1 MLSMSAY
8 GGRHI
13 HLDFHTSEQIEGVAS
28 MFDPDA
34 FAETLK
40 CAHVDSVTLFSR
52 GHHGMLYYD
61 SKLFPEAVHPH
72 LGDRRLLEHQAEAC
86 HRRGIDVNLYTTVCW
101 DKRVAD
107 LHPEWICIDED
118 GALQDY
124 KKTKY
129 FEAGFYKNLCVN
141 TGYRDFLK
149 AQFGEVIRTIAAE
162 GVWFDAA
169 FITECCCST
178 CIGKMRA
185 LGLDPKNP
193 EDRARF
199 SLITY
204 KDFVEDMSAFVRAV
218 NPSFNI
224 FYNKGHVGVREKPV
238 QDAYTYY
245 AFESLPGGEWGYMD
259 FPICAKYNRNFGKE
273 CLGMTGRFYTER
285 GDFHSFRNKEALEF
299 ECYNMLANGC
309 KCIIGD
315 QMHPSG
321 VLNPYM
327 YEQIGEL
334 YGDIER
340 KEPWCRGIRPVV
352 EAAIFTEEEFHDKAG
367 AGVIPKATE
376 GAARLLMELSVQ
388 FDLIDSQ
395 SDLGKYRLLILPD
408 TIPASE
414 ALKEKLDAFAARGGK
429 LIASFRAGLDEH
441 GKAFRTNLGA
451 LYKGEA
457 PFSPDFIIPRGA
469 IGEGMPESEHVMY
482 MRGALVEAAPGGE
495 VLLPAIEPVFNRT
508 WEHFCS
514 HLHSPSSGK
523 ASYPAVI
530 QSAAGL
536 YFIHPIFAQY
546 QTSAVPWVK
555 KLVRN
560 AIRMLMPGPLMAHDG
575 PTSLITN
582 IMAQDAENRW
592 VVHLLHYMP
601 ERKCA
606 TLDII
611 DNRYPLSGL
620 SVWMTVPKQV
630 VRVRLAP
637 EGADLA
643 FEMDG
648 NALRFKVPE
657 INGHRMLTV
666 EFGTD

>member
-1 MLSMSAY
+1 
-8 GGRHI
+8 
-13 HLDFHTSEQIEGVAS
+13 
-28 MFDPDA
+28 
-34 FAETLK
+34 
-40 CAHVDSVTLFSR
+40 
-52 GHHGMLYYD
+52 
-61 SKLFPEAVHPH
+61 
-72 LGDRRLLEHQAEAC
+72 
-86 HRRGIDVNLYTTVCW
+86 
-101 DKRVAD
+101 
-107 LHPEWICIDED
+107 
-118 GALQDY
+118 
-124 KKTKY
+124 
-129 FEAGFYKNLCVN
+129 
-141 TGYRDFLK
+141 
-149 AQFGEVIRTIAAE
+149 
-162 GVWFDAA
+162 
-169 FITECCCST
+169 
-178 CIGKMRA
+178 
-185 LGLDPKNP
+185 
-193 EDRARF
+193 
-199 SLITY
+199 
-204 KDFVEDMSAFVRAV
+204 
-218 NPSFNI
+218 
-224 FYNKGHVGVREKPV
+224 
-238 QDAYTYY
+238 
-245 AFESLPGGEWGYMD
+245 
-259 FPICAKYNRNFGKE
+259 
-273 CLGMTGRFYTER
+273 
-285 GDFHSFRNKEALEF
+285 
-299 ECYNMLANGC
+299 
-309 KCIIGD
+309 
-315 QMHPSG
+315 
-321 VLNPYM
+321 
-327 YEQIGEL
+327 
-334 YGDIER
+334 
-340 KEPWCRGIRPVV
+340 
-352 EAAIFTEEEFHDKAG
+352 
-367 AGVIPKATE
+367 
-376 GAARLLMELSVQ
+376 MELSVQ

-457 PFSPDFIIPRGA
+457 PFSPDFILPRGA
-469 IGEGMPESEHVMY
+469 FGEGMPESEHVMY
-482 MRGALVEAAPGGE
+482 LRGALGEAAPGGE

-560 AIRMLMPGPLMAHDG
+560 AIRMLMPGRLMAHDG

-637 EGADLA
+637 EGRIWRL
-643 FEMDG
+643 
-648 NALRFKVPE
+648 KW
-657 INGHRMLTV
+657 T
-666 EFGTD
+666 GTRCASRCPRSTGTGC